1 MHCIIKPRLPGNKA
15 PPIVANSGDSPP
27 SPSKKGKP
35 VKKSLIA
42 LTLIA
47 ITCSACSKQEEPAVV
62 LPPPV
67 STPSL
72 NANDAPPPAPQAAA
86 PETPLPG
93 APAETAPAASAD
105 NK

>member
-1 MHCIIKPRLPGNKA
+1 M
-15 PPIVANSGDSPP
+15 
-27 SPSKKGKP
+27 
-35 VKKSLIA
+35 KKSLIA

-47 ITCSACSKQEEPAVV
+47 ITCSACSKQEEPAIV

-72 NANDAPPPAPQAAA
+72 NANDAPPAVPQAAA
-86 PETPLPG
+86 PETANPV
-93 APAETAPAASAD
+93 APAETAPATSAG

>member
-1 MHCIIKPRLPGNKA
+1 M
-15 PPIVANSGDSPP
+15 
-27 SPSKKGKP
+27 
-35 VKKSLIA
+35 KKSLIA

-72 NANDAPPPAPQAAA
+72 NANDAPPAVPQAAA
-86 PETPLPG
+86 PETANPV
-93 APAETAPAASAD
+93 APAETAPATSTG